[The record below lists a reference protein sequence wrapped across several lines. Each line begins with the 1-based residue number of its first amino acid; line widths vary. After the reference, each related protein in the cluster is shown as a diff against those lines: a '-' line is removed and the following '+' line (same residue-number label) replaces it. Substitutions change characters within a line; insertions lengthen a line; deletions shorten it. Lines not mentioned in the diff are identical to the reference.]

1 MKSQKTIA
9 RTFGVFFILA
19 FASYGAGSGLI
30 ASLADVTTSLNNV
43 SADSTSLVIGVILM
57 ALVHTIVNIGL
68 PVLMQP
74 LLQPVNKILSV
85 GYLSSGI
92 AATITLI
99 VGAILVMLFV
109 PLSSMYTQAD
119 VADHAYFE
127 TIGTLLVKANFY
139 AYQIGMAIW
148 GFGGLMLCYLLFNS
162 KLVPRGLAVWGLIG
176 YLVFIVGTIA
186 ELFDLPIG
194 VQLALPGGLFEITLS
209 IYLIVKGFRKTELT
223 N

>member
-19 FASYGAGSGLI
+19 FASYGAGSGRI
-30 ASLADVTTSLNNV
+30 ASLTDVSTSLNNV
-43 SADSTSLVIGVILM
+43 SADSTSLVISVILM

-74 LLQPVNKILSV
+74 LLQPVNKILSM
-85 GYLSSGI
+85 GYLSAGI

-127 TIGTLLVKANFY
+127 TIGALLVKANFY

-148 GFGGLMLCYLLFNS
+148 GFGGLMLCYLLFTS

-176 YLVFIVGTIA
+176 YFVFIAGTIA

-194 VQLALPGGLFEITLS
+194 VQLALPGGLFEIALS